1 MAHVKNIDQ
10 QSFGQDVLQQSHQVP
25 VVVDFWAEWCGP
37 CKVLGPAL
45 ERVTESY
52 QGAFE
57 LVKVDVDANPAL
69 AQQFGVQG
77 IPTVM
82 AFRDGNP
89 VSRFT
94 GALPEASIRQ
104 WIEQM
109 LPSELDKLVDQAR
122 DFVLEGNDAA
132 AENLFRQALEQV
144 ADHPE
149 AGTGLAALL
158 IGRGETDE
166 ALILLGKL
174 PRSAEVERLEATA
187 RVARNGGIDIS
198 DLETR
203 LAADPADSVARLE
216 LGQALAAN
224 GEHEAALDH
233 LLEVVRLGGESQNRA
248 RQAMVDIFGILGDG
262 HPLTA
267 TYRRLLANE
276 LF

>member
-149 AGTGLAALL
+149 AGAGLAALL

>member
-1 MAHVKNIDQ
+1 MADVKDIDE

-45 ERVTESY
+45 ERVAEAC

-69 AQQFGVQG
+69 ARQFGVQG
-77 IPTVM
+77 IPTVI

-94 GALPEASIRQ
+94 GALPEAAIGQ
-104 WIEQM
+104 WVEQI
-109 LPSELDKLVDQAR
+109 LPTELDKLVDQAR
-122 DFVLEGNDAA
+122 DFVLEDNEAA
-132 AENLFRQALEQV
+132 AETLFRQALDQV
-144 ADHPE
+144 PDHPE

-158 IGRGETDE
+158 IARGETDE
-166 ALILLGKL
+166 ALILLGRL

-187 RVARNGGIDIS
+187 RVARNGSVDIS
-198 DLETR
+198 DLEAR
-203 LAADPADSVARLE
+203 LAADPADGAARLE

-233 LLEVVRLGGESQNRA
+233 LLEVVRLRGEHRNAA
-248 RQAMVDIFGILGDG
+248 RQAMVDVFGILGDG
-262 HPLTA
+262 HPLT
-267 TYRRLLANE
+267 TEYRRLLANE